1 MQKQTVLV
9 TNSVIDDL
17 EKMDQGIARSITDDM
32 LQRGYDEQGV
42 WHEGWRGPWKPN
54 PLKPIDLNRH
64 KRTESIILGCMIAG
78 LLALICLVVHF
89 GPQLD
94 DLLSRWIG

>member
-1 MQKQTVLV
+1 MLI
-9 TNSVIDDL
+9 TNEVIEDL
-17 EKMDQGIARSITDDM
+17 EKMDPKTAKPIIDDM
-32 LQRGYDEQGV
+32 LHRGYDERGV
-42 WHEGWRGPWKPN
+42 WHEGWRGPWKRN
-54 PLKPIDLNRH
+54 PWDDIKPIDLNRH
-64 KRTESIILGCMIAG
+64 KRSESIILGCIIAG